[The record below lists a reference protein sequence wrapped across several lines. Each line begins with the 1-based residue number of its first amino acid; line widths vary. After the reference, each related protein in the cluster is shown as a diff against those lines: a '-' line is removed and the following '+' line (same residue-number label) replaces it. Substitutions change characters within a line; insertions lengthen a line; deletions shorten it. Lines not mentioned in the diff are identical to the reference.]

1 MALCKKSNDNKSNT
15 NNRGVNMTDKI
26 WLVIEKS
33 TYGTSGSSYSITK
46 TAETIEKAVSY
57 KTHLDAL
64 NESKHKCYFI
74 ASDIS
79 TVLGSVAKHH
89 NKSVEDGS
97 YYEKH
102 PEVKKPS
109 EEMPF

>member
-64 NESKHKCYFI
+64 NDSKHKCYFI

-79 TVLGSVAKHH
+79 TVLSSVAKHH

-102 PEVKKPS
+102 PEVKKPID
-109 EEMPF
+109 EMPF

>member
-1 MALCKKSNDNKSNT
+1 MENGKKSNDNKSNS
-15 NNRGVNMTDKI
+15 NNRGINMTNKI

-33 TYGTSGSSYSITK
+33 TYGNSGSSYTITK

-74 ASDIS
+74 ASDIE
-79 TVLGSVAKHH
+79 TVMNKVIYHH
-89 NKSVEDGS
+89 NKAVD
-97 YYEKH
+97 EK
-102 PEVKKPS
+102 PLVLKDEVKETS
-109 EEMPF
+109 SDMPF

>member
-1 MALCKKSNDNKSNT
+1 
-15 NNRGVNMTDKI
+15 MTDKI

-79 TVLGSVAKHH
+79 TVLSSVAQHH

-102 PEVKKPS
+102 PEVKKPID
-109 EEMPF
+109 EMPF

>member
-1 MALCKKSNDNKSNT
+1 MENGKKSNDNKSNN

-33 TYGTSGSSYSITK
+33 TYGNSGSSYTITK

-64 NESKHKCYFI
+64 NESKNKCYFI
-74 ASDIS
+74 ASDIE
-79 TVLGSVAKHH
+79 TVMNKVIYHH
-89 NKSVEDGS
+89 NKSVD
-97 YYEKH
+97 EK
-102 PEVKKPS
+102 PLVLKDEVKDTS
-109 EEMPF
+109 SEMPF

>member
-1 MALCKKSNDNKSNT
+1 MEMCKKPNDNKSNT

-33 TYGTSGSSYSITK
+33 TYGNSGSSYTITK

-64 NESKHKCYFI
+64 NESKNKCYFI
-74 ASDIS
+74 ASDIE
-79 TVLGSVAKHH
+79 TVMNKVIYHH
-89 NKSVEDGS
+89 NKSVD
-97 YYEKH
+97 EK
-102 PEVKKPS
+102 PLVLKDEVKDTS
-109 EEMPF
+109 SEMPF

>member
-1 MALCKKSNDNKSNT
+1 MPNKL
-15 NNRGVNMTDKI
+15 
-26 WLVIEKS
+26 WLVIEKTS
-33 TYGTSGSSYSITK
+33 YGTSGDTYSIIK
-46 TAETIEKAVSY
+46 NAETIEKAVSY
-57 KTHLDAL
+57 KVHLDAL
-64 NESKHKCYFI
+64 NESKNKCYFI

>member
-1 MALCKKSNDNKSNT
+1 MT
-15 NNRGVNMTDKI
+15 NKI

-33 TYGTSGSSYSITK
+33 TYGNSGSSYNITK

-74 ASDIS
+74 ASDIE
-79 TVLGSVAKHH
+79 TVMDKVIYHH
-89 NKSVEDGS
+89 NKSVD
-97 YYEKH
+97 EK
-102 PEVKKPS
+102 PLILKDEVKDTS
-109 EEMPF
+109 SDMPF

>member
-1 MALCKKSNDNKSNT
+1 MENGKKSNDNKSNN
-15 NNRGVNMTDKI
+15 NNRGINMTNRI

-33 TYGTSGSSYSITK
+33 TYGNSGSSYTITK

-74 ASDIS
+74 ASDIE
-79 TVLGSVAKHH
+79 TVMNKVIYHH
-89 NKSVEDGS
+89 NKAVD
-97 YYEKH
+97 EK
-102 PEVKKPS
+102 PLVLKDEVKETS
-109 EEMPF
+109 SDMPF

>member
-33 TYGTSGSSYSITK
+33 TYGNSGSSYNITK

-74 ASDIS
+74 ASDIE
-79 TVLGSVAKHH
+79 TVMDKVIYHH
-89 NKSVEDGS
+89 NKSVD
-97 YYEKH
+97 EK
-102 PEVKKPS
+102 PLILKDEVKDTS
-109 EEMPF
+109 SDMPF

>member
-1 MALCKKSNDNKSNT
+1 MENGKKSNDNKSNS
-15 NNRGVNMTDKI
+15 NNRGINMTNKI

-33 TYGTSGSSYSITK
+33 TYGNSGSSYNITK

-74 ASDIS
+74 ASDIE
-79 TVLGSVAKHH
+79 TVMNKVIYHH
-89 NKSVEDGS
+89 NKAVD
-97 YYEKH
+97 EK
-102 PEVKKPS
+102 PLVLKDEVKETS
-109 EEMPF
+109 SDMPF

>member
-1 MALCKKSNDNKSNT
+1 MEMCKKPNDNKSNT

-33 TYGTSGSSYSITK
+33 TYGNSGSSYTITK

-74 ASDIS
+74 ASDIE
-79 TVLGSVAKHH
+79 TVMNKVIYHH
-89 NKSVEDGS
+89 NKSVD
-97 YYEKH
+97 EK
-102 PEVKKPS
+102 PLVLKDEVKDTS
-109 EEMPF
+109 SEMPF

>member
-1 MALCKKSNDNKSNT
+1 MANGKKPNDNKSNT

-33 TYGTSGSSYSITK
+33 TYGNSGSSYTITK

-64 NESKHKCYFI
+64 NESKNKCYFI
-74 ASDIS
+74 ASDIE
-79 TVLGSVAKHH
+79 TVMNKVIYHH
-89 NKSVEDGS
+89 NKAVD
-97 YYEKH
+97 EK
-102 PEVKKPS
+102 PLVLKDEVKETS
-109 EEMPF
+109 SDMPF

>member
-1 MALCKKSNDNKSNT
+1 MCKKSNDNKSNT

-33 TYGTSGSSYSITK
+33 TYGNSGSSYTITK

-64 NESKHKCYFI
+64 NESKNKCYFI
-74 ASDIS
+74 ASDIE
-79 TVLGSVAKHH
+79 TVMNKVIYHH
-89 NKSVEDGS
+89 NKSVD
-97 YYEKH
+97 EK
-102 PEVKKPS
+102 PLVLKDEVKDTS
-109 EEMPF
+109 SEMPF

>member
-33 TYGTSGSSYSITK
+33 TYGNSGSSYTITK

-64 NESKHKCYFI
+64 NVSKNKCYFI
-74 ASDIS
+74 ASDIE
-79 TVLGSVAKHH
+79 TVMNKVIYHH
-89 NKSVEDGS
+89 NKAVD
-97 YYEKH
+97 EK
-102 PEVKKPS
+102 PLVLKDEVKETS
-109 EEMPF
+109 SDMPF

>member
-33 TYGTSGSSYSITK
+33 TYGNSGSSYTITK

-74 ASDIS
+74 ASDIE
-79 TVLGSVAKHH
+79 TVMNKVIYHH
-89 NKSVEDGS
+89 NKAVD
-97 YYEKH
+97 EK
-102 PEVKKPS
+102 PLVLKDEVKETS
-109 EEMPF
+109 SDMPF

>member
-1 MALCKKSNDNKSNT
+1 MALCKKPNDNKSNT

-33 TYGTSGSSYSITK
+33 TYGNSGSSYTITK

-74 ASDIS
+74 ASDIE
-79 TVLGSVAKHH
+79 TVMNKVIYHH
-89 NKSVEDGS
+89 NKAVD
-97 YYEKH
+97 EK
-102 PEVKKPS
+102 PLVLKDEVKETS
-109 EEMPF
+109 SDMPF

>member
-1 MALCKKSNDNKSNT
+1 
-15 NNRGVNMTDKI
+15 MTDKI

-64 NESKHKCYFI
+64 NESENKCLI
-74 ASDIS
+74 KI
-79 TVLGSVAKHH
+79 
-89 NKSVEDGS
+89 
-97 YYEKH
+97 
-102 PEVKKPS
+102 
-109 EEMPF
+109 